1 MVVAWNTD
9 CLAAMDIIED
19 GLKAMDAQNGTLKGK
34 TMVVVGAGGVSKA
47 LAFGGSLRFFD
58 ELAIRICHSFH

>member
-47 LAFGGSLRFFD
+47 LAFGGSLRFF
-58 ELAIRICHSFH
+58 